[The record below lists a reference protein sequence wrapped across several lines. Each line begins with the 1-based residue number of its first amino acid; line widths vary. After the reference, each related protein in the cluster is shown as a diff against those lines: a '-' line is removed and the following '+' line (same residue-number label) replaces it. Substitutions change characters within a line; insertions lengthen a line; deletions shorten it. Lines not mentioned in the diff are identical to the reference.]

1 MSNTHKKLHNRR
13 GLLFSSPELQIRVCP
28 VYYLY
33 IAHVER
39 AIHKD
44 AYLHTYTM
52 HNIYESIVGYNSKQ
66 LL

>member
-1 MSNTHKKLHNRR
+1 MSNTHKKLHNRK
-13 GLLFSSPELQIRVCP
+13 GVCTPERQIRVCP